1 MTVLFKD
8 ETESILSAAFEVSN
22 KLGLGLLEK
31 PYENALVVELR
42 LRGIPVIQQRKYDVL
57 YKNIL
62 VGEYIPDLIVYDSVI
77 VETKTIDRIGD
88 TELGQMLNYL
98 KLTRLQVG
106 LILNFK
112 YSKLSWKRVANTR
125 TTDGRH

>member
-1 MTVLFKD
+1 MAVLFKD

-22 KLGLGLLEK
+22 KLGPGLLEK

-42 LRGIPVIQQRKYDVL
+42 LRGIPVIQQRRYDVF

-88 TELGQMLNYL
+88 IELGQMLNYL

-106 LILNFK
+106 LVLNFK

-125 TTDGRH
+125 TTDAKY